1 MKKLVNSAVNF
12 IKENHTYWLNGK
24 QLSGV
29 TAIVKWLFPDTYKD
43 IPKSVLEKA
52 ASYGDL
58 IHKKCELYDTSSGEM
73 GDDVSPVQD
82 YIRLKRENG
91 LEALCSEYLVDDG
104 ENIASS
110 IDKVFLPDGDTYPL
124 ADIKTTSKVH
134 VENVTL
140 QLSIYAYLFE
150 LDNPGVKAGR
160 LMCIW
165 LPKPQYGQ
173 AAILDLKRIPAEGC
187 QEIVQAFLNNEDPTP
202 HREKWFGGAKDIEQT
217 EEVLPAELKDVEAEV
232 IKIENDMK
240 AMKERQEE
248 LRKGLLELMQKHNVK
263 KWQSDRLQLIRKA
276 ASTRESVDS
285 TRLKN
290 YYPEIYLKC
299 KKVSNVSESLTIKIL

>member
-1 MKKLVNSAVNF
+1 MKNLINSMVVF
-12 IKENHTYWLNGK
+12 DKDHHTYMLNGK
-24 QLSGV
+24 RLSGV

-43 IPKSVLEKA
+43 IPQSVLDKA
-52 ASYGDL
+52 AEYGTMV
-58 IHKKCELYDTSSGEM
+58 HSKCELYDSLGL
-73 GDDVSPVQD
+73 GDDVAPVQD

-110 IDKVFLPDGDTYPL
+110 IDKVFMPDGDTYPL

-134 VENVTL
+134 EENVTL